1 MALCHYLSSRSSF
14 ICSLIYGASSPCQ
27 PRQERGQLHKHFT
40 DKDGQLFTDEA
51 KVLLAADTMWV
62 WMWRVALHEIERE
75 RERLCVCDRVFVRKR
90 EERRG
95 MMKRGPNVQPLLLWT
110 PAGLSAG
117 THLSDALNATP
128 TLGCATR
135 THAAKYRMEGI
146 RKSLFLSLSSQPLTP
161 LSPFTLHLPP
171 PAPLLCH
178 SSPAFYSLCS
188 LSSVGYKRWIHRFC
202 LSRSKIYA
210 QVRLQY
216 STDRGAVKCSLNVNA
231 RLPDVLSCLQCPI
244 FRVSQLVL
252 NKV

>member
-75 RERLCVCDRVFVRKR
+75 RERLCVCDRIFVRKR

-135 THAAKYRMEGI
+135 THAAKYGMEGI
-146 RKSLFLSLSSQPLTP
+146 RKSLFLSLSLFSATYTFV
-161 LSPFTLHLPP
+161 S
-171 PAPLLCH
+171 
-178 SSPAFYSLCS
+178 FYSTSPSPCTSPVPFFSCFL
-188 LSSVGYKRWIHRFC
+188 FF
-202 LSRSKIYA
+202 
-210 QVRLQY
+210 
-216 STDRGAVKCSLNVNA
+216 
-231 RLPDVLSCLQCPI
+231 VLTFISGL
-244 FRVSQLVL
+244 
-252 NKV
+252 